1 MTVSKELGNGVALRQ
16 IALRGLEKRELV
28 RWVESLVTWLTSCMI
43 VIDSEFVST
52 ASEFTYDLAHVDVN
66 VADGVSVE
74 I

>member
-1 MTVSKELGNGVALRQ
+1 MV
-16 IALRGLEKRELV
+16 
-28 RWVESLVTWLTSCMI
+28 
-43 VIDSEFVST
+43 VIDSEFISA